1 LKQIL
6 AARRRMP
13 TTRRKSDSFA
23 MDPNEVQGIVAT
35 VLHSTDLP
43 SLQPAVQRLCKLL
56 ADNEDQVGVILKTVD
71 AGLVARIVE
80 FLHLP
85 ENDNDI
91 REQVSR

>member
-1 LKQIL
+1 
-6 AARRRMP
+6 
-13 TTRRKSDSFA
+13 

-56 ADNEDQVGVILKTVD
+56 ADNDVGVILKTVD